1 MVFILSCVLSCKSF
15 SLPSCHSP
23 NAGKG
28 YINVEKIK
36 RKKGTEKKKKRKKKL
51 LLYICYIQ
59 ILTLISASESIV
71 IFPVYITIATVQSI
85 VIISIL

>member
-1 MVFILSCVLSCKSF
+1 MVFILSCVLSCKLF

-36 RKKGTEKKKKRKKKL
+36 RKKGTEKKKRKKKL

>member
-1 MVFILSCVLSCKSF
+1 MLKRQR
-15 SLPSCHSP
+15 
-23 NAGKG
+23 
-28 YINVEKIK
+28 EKK
-36 RKKGTEKKKKRKKKL
+36 EQKKKKRKKKL

-71 IFPVYITIATVQSI
+71 IFPIYITIATVQSI